1 MTGGLCWDDGS
12 GAGTDQVS
20 LTMGQESVGRELK
33 LLLGEDEQV
42 EIRQNLPVRLAA
54 PVRAGQKVGTV
65 EYRLNGQTVR
75 SFPVYTENGVEQITL
90 KRCLLRVGALFGGL
104 WEGQRSAG

>member
-1 MTGGLCWDDGS
+1 
-12 GAGTDQVS
+12 
-20 LTMGQESVGRELK
+20 MGQESAGRELK

-75 SFPVYTENGVEQITL
+75 SFPVYTENGVARGSAFWRIVGGAAA
-90 KRCLLRVGALFGGL
+90 CRVSRLQPESDGAFQRTPPGG
-104 WEGQRSAG
+104 